1 MRDLRYEQF
10 LNKSGVPW
18 HYEEKIALSQVNE
31 VESFKNQARYQ
42 AINDDVVTKYAIEML
57 DGVKFPALCAYRG
70 KDKKLVIISGNHRF
84 KAYKE
89 AEISVADFY
98 VVDTAVEHVL
108 LRITFESNLLESP
121 IPPTSEERYEQGI
134 TLYRL
139 GIYTV
144 EDTARA
150 LRLDRTT
157 LDTKINARL
166 MSERLTILGFKNA
179 RKLTQTSLVVLSRI
193 KQDKALL
200 KTASLAYEAQLS
212 KEELLE
218 VTDKVRDASNS
229 EITQAHVV
237 ANLYM
242 QYGDR
247 LGTTAKGKYH
257 IAQSTPR
264 QRFIK
269 NLNSLLD
276 DAQKPES
283 LAPYETVFVRKIQRA
298 IDALTKV
305 NRYGNP
311 S

>member
-42 AINDDVVTKYAIEML
+42 AINDDVVTKYAVEML
-57 DGVKFPALCAYRG
+57 DGVQFPALCAYRS

-150 LRLDRTT
+150 LRLDKST